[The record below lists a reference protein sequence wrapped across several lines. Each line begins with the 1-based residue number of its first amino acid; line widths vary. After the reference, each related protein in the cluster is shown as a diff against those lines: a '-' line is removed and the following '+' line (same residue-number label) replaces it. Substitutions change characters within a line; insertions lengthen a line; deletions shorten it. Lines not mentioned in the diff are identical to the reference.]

1 MALHTE
7 GRTLTLGDHSLLL
20 GGVVELLLHS
30 ACLNVKDHIFARLGH
45 VCMSVYNER
54 LLSFAL
60 PECDSATEGTEQ
72 L

>member
-30 ACLNVKDHIFARLGH
+30 ACLKFRDHIFARLGH
-45 VCMSVYNER
+45 VCMSVYIER
-54 LLSFAL
+54 LEFCL